1 MLETN
6 TRGQIFSTDLIIA
19 GAVFLLIATMTI
31 LYSNQMAQ
39 NISAT
44 ETANAREQ
52 AAIAAANSL
61 VYSPGTPGNWENYP
75 EITGVESIGIAKTRN
90 EIDSQKL
97 GRIILLSQTN
107 YTEIKDLLGLSKY
120 GFFVSVQNM
129 QNNQPIYQFGTL
141 PLAEKETSTV
151 NRIATLNGSDIIL
164 RVQVYST

>member
-1 MLETN
+1 MKMLETN

-61 VYSPGTPGNWENYP
+61 V
-75 EITGVESIGIAKTRN
+75 
-90 EIDSQKL
+90 
-97 GRIILLSQTN
+97 
-107 YTEIKDLLGLSKY
+107 
-120 GFFVSVQNM
+120 
-129 QNNQPIYQFGTL
+129 
-141 PLAEKETSTV
+141 
-151 NRIATLNGSDIIL
+151 
-164 RVQVYST
+164 